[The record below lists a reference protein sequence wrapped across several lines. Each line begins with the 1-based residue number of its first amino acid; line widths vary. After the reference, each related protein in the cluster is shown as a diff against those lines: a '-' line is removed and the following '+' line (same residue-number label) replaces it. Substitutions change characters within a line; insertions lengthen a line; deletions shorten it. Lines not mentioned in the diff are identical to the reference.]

1 MKLKSLFAASAI
13 ALAAA
18 STPVAHADA
27 VGSFQDVTFTLHIV
41 DSNTFTLTIDNLL
54 NASGDWAT
62 VTHIMALQISDFGT
76 GFTGGTITPAGT
88 PLLGG
93 LNASGCSGSGTGIC
107 FTLTP
112 RVASDNNDVFTIDLT
127 GPVVLA
133 FDQINH
139 PHVKVN
145 FGLAT
150 GGKVGSLGSA
160 DINFGSST
168 SSSGIASSS
177 SSSSSSS
184 GSVPAPST
192 GSMAL
197 LGLGLLAGSFLIRR
211 NSRNS

>member
-1 MKLKSLFAASAI
+1 MKLKSFFAASAI

-27 VGSFQDVTFTLHIV
+27 VGSFQGVTFTLHIV
-41 DSNTFTLTIDNLL
+41 DSDTFTLTIDNLL

-93 LNASGCSGSGTGIC
+93 LNASGCNGSGTGIC

-127 GPVVLA
+127 GPAVALA

-177 SSSSSSS
+177 SSSSS
-184 GSVPAPST
+184 GNVPAPST